1 MQILVTGGAG
11 FIGSA
16 FIKHVIEKTNDS
28 IINFDKIT
36 YAANLD
42 SLSDVENSDRYKFV
56 QGDICSEV
64 DVSNVIKQFKPNS
77 IINLAAETHVDRSI
91 DNPYPFLKN
100 NILGTFN
107 LLNIANSYFHSL
119 PGIKKR
125 SFKFHH
131 VSSDEVFGDLDHDDL
146 PFDEQ
151 SSYSPSSP
159 YAASKASSDH
169 LVNSWNRTYGLPTI
183 ITNCTNNFGPYQ
195 FPEKLIPHMI
205 LNALS
210 GKSLPLYGDGSQIR
224 DWLYV
229 EDHVDALYEVLINAD
244 PSSFYNIG
252 GNNEY
257 TNLEIVK
264 IICDILH
271 AANIKKFK
279 FKSFADQV
287 IFVKDRPGHDLRY
300 ALDSSKIFK
309 ELMWTPK
316 VDFYVAMEKTVHWY
330 INNKFW
336 WQKILN
342 NKYSLDRLGAN

>member
-1 MQILVTGGAG
+1 
-11 FIGSA
+11 
-16 FIKHVIEKTNDS
+16 
-28 IINFDKIT
+28 
-36 YAANLD
+36 
-42 SLSDVENSDRYKFV
+42 
-56 QGDICSEV
+56 
-64 DVSNVIKQFKPNS
+64 
-77 IINLAAETHVDRSI
+77 
-91 DNPYPFLKN
+91 
-100 NILGTFN
+100 
-107 LLNIANSYFHSL
+107 
-119 PGIKKR
+119 
-125 SFKFHH
+125 
-131 VSSDEVFGDLDHDDL
+131 
-146 PFDEQ
+146 
-151 SSYSPSSP
+151 
-159 YAASKASSDH
+159 
-169 LVNSWNRTYGLPTI
+169 
-183 ITNCTNNFGPYQ
+183 
-195 FPEKLIPHMI
+195 MI

-316 VDFYVAMEKTVHWY
+316 VDFYVAMEKTVNWY